1 MNQRIRW
8 RQTTLAY
15 TVVPLPAGELDVRE
29 VCLARQ
35 RGELFS
41 LDIPFYR
48 TPPYRATATADAA
61 LVTPAHVLPEVKAS
75 TGTVLTEYQ
84 TWPRLR
90 PKGEQP

>member
-29 VCLARQ
+29 VCFSRQ

-48 TPPYRATATADAA
+48 TPVLRTSRVGSAA
-61 LVTPAHVLPEVKAS
+61 LVAPTPTHTTYPA
-75 TGTVLTEYQ
+75 
-84 TWPRLR
+84 RIFR
-90 PKGEQP
+90 